1 MAEAAHSPN
10 GLCRGHTSRCNP
22 PRQDCRPPGQRLM
35 WDIGHNQIDDW
46 MVDLRRLSCHASASN
61 LWGSRGMG
69 ASMGTYGPR
78 GGGMSAWSTVN
89 LSPTWLP
96 CRIPSGLPNDGSL
109 RPLRH
114 RKAAVQP
121 EPSETRTRPRRALLH
136 LVSVDTSC
144 TWQSPSKGF
153 RFPLDFVI
161 VHVSGQAS
169 EMSRNGRRL
178 LPFARLIVQQQAV
191 GGIDDLGQAG
201 RPMTARET
209 SGPIYATKALW
220 L

>member
-1 MAEAAHSPN
+1 
-10 GLCRGHTSRCNP
+10 
-22 PRQDCRPPGQRLM
+22 
-35 WDIGHNQIDDW
+35 
-46 MVDLRRLSCHASASN
+46 MVDLRRLSYHASASN

-121 EPSETRTRPRRALLH
+121 EPSETRTRPRRRCC
-136 LVSVDTSC
+136 TSYPL
-144 TWQSPSKGF
+144 TSLAHGSLPSEGF

-169 EMSRNGRRL
+169 EMSRNGRCL

-201 RPMTARET
+201 RPMIARET